1 MSLMD
6 INMSDSKTES
16 CDYDIAIGAVFKTLL
31 TMENDSAISHEQF
44 LRYADISEEE
54 YVNLALTLFSEGK
67 LSPRP

>member
-1 MSLMD
+1 MSLID
-6 INMSDSKTES
+6 INLVDTKAVS

>member
-1 MSLMD
+1 MD

-31 TMENDSAISHEQF
+31 TMENDSVISHEQF

-54 YVNLALTLFSEGK
+54 CVNLALTLFSEEK